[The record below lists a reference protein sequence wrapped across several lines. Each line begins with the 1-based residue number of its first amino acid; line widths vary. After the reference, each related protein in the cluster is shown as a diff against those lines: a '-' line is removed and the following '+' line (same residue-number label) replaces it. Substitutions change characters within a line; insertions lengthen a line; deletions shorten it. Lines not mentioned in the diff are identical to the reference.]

1 MHARFGGRL
10 FFMSRVVS
18 VMRRLD
24 AQHYWEEANR
34 CREAAEYAQDER
46 TKALLL
52 VAESRW
58 ITLAN
63 QAELV
68 AVLNVSPN
76 HPE

>member
-1 MHARFGGRL
+1 
-10 FFMSRVVS
+10 
-18 VMRRLD
+18 MRNTIGKR
-24 AQHYWEEANR
+24 QIG
-34 CREAAEYAQDER
+34 AECAEDER

-58 ITLAN
+58 TTLAN

-76 HPE
+76 HSE